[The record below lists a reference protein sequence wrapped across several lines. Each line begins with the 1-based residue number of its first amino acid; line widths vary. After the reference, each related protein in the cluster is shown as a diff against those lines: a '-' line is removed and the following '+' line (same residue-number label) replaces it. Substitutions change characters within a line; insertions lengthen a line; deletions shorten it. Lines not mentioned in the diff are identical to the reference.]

1 VIPQRCKIEEFF
13 GQWEYGVEYLACA
26 SDVDPL
32 SLRDLLELADADTR
46 ALWDGLEL
54 GYTETTGHPLLRAAI
69 ADQYPTV
76 SAAEVT
82 VCGGGAVEA
91 LFLLA
96 HTLLGPGDHAVVV
109 WPAFESLHRIAPS
122 LGATITA
129 VDLDADNGWRLDL
142 DAVRRALRPT
152 TRALFVNFP
161 HNPTGALP
169 SHAEFAE
176 LLTLA
181 GDAGVTVVSDEV
193 YRYLEY
199 DDAATLPAA
208 CDLDERAVSVG
219 VMSKAYALAGLR
231 IGWLATHNRAIT
243 DATRT
248 LKDYT
253 TVCSAAPA
261 EILSLIA
268 LRARDRLIGRS
279 RAIVKANLAHA
290 ESFFGR
296 HRDTFA
302 WAAPAAGLLAF
313 PQLLLPVPVEEFVTD
328 LARDQ
333 GVLLL
338 PGTVFDTTD
347 NRFRIGLGRSAL
359 PQALDRMDTFL
370 AARGRRQAA

>member
-1 VIPQRCKIEEFF
+1 MIPQRCKIEDFF

-26 SDVDPL
+26 SDVDAL
-32 SLRDLLELADADTR
+32 SLHDLLGLADAETR

-54 GYTETTGHPLLRAAI
+54 GYTDTTGHPLLREAI
-69 ADQYPTV
+69 ADQYTEV
-76 SAAEVT
+76 AAGEVT

-129 VDLDADNGWRLDL
+129 VELDADKGWHLDVG
-142 DAVRRALRPT
+142 AVRQALRPN

-169 SHAEFAE
+169 SHADFAE
-176 LLTLA
+176 LLAVA

-199 DDAATLPAA
+199 DDADTLPAA

-231 IGWLATHNRAIT
+231 VGWVATRNEAVT
-243 DATRT
+243 DAART

-268 LRARDRLIGRS
+268 LRARDHLIERS
-279 RAIVKANLAHA
+279 RTIVKANLAHA

-328 LARDQ
+328 LAQDQ

-338 PGTVFDTTD
+338 PGTVFDSTD
-347 NRFRIGLGRSAL
+347 NRFRVGLGRSAL
-359 PQALDRMDTFL
+359 PRAFDRMDAFL
-370 AARGRRQAA
+370 AARAWARG

>member
-1 VIPQRCKIEEFF
+1 MIPNRCKIEDFF
-13 GQWEYGVEYLACA
+13 GRWDPEVEYLACA

-32 SLRDLLELADADTR
+32 SLRELLDLADADTR

-54 GYTETTGHPLLRAAI
+54 GYTETTGHPLLREAI
-69 ADQYPTV
+69 ADQYTET
-76 SAAEVT
+76 AASEVT
-82 VCGGGAVEA
+82 VCAGGAVEA

-122 LGATITA
+122 LGATFTA
-129 VDLDADNGWRLDL
+129 VELDAGNDWKLDIG
-142 DAVRRALRPT
+142 AVRKALRPN

-169 SHAEFAE
+169 SHAEFTE
-176 LLTLA
+176 LLTMA
-181 GDAGVTVVSDEV
+181 REAGVTVVSDEV
-193 YRYLEY
+193 YRHLEY
-199 DDAATLPAA
+199 DDADTLPAA

-231 IGWLATHNRAIT
+231 VGWFATHDRSIT
-243 DATRT
+243 DAART

-253 TVCSAAPA
+253 SVCSSAPA

-268 LRARDRLIGRS
+268 LRAHDHLIERS
-279 RAIVKANLAHA
+279 RTIVKNNLAHA
-290 ESFFGR
+290 ASFFGG

-302 WAAPAAGLLAF
+302 WTAPAAGLLAF
-313 PQLLLPVPVEEFVTD
+313 PRLLAPVPVDDFVTD
-328 LARDQ
+328 LVRDQ

-347 NRFRIGLGRSAL
+347 NRFRVGLGRSAL
-359 PQALDRMDTFL
+359 PQALDRMDEFL
-370 AARGRRQAA
+370 SARGY

>member
-1 VIPQRCKIEEFF
+1 MIPNPCKIEGFF
-13 GQWEYGVEYLACA
+13 GRWDPEVEYFACA

-46 ALWDGLEL
+46 ALWNGLEL
-54 GYTETTGHPLLRAAI
+54 GYTETTGHPLLREAI
-69 ADQYPTV
+69 ADQYPET
-76 SAAEVT
+76 AATEVT
-82 VCGGGAVEA
+82 VCAGGAVEA

-122 LGATITA
+122 LGATITG
-129 VDLDADNGWRLDL
+129 VELDADNGWRLDI
-142 DAVRRALRPT
+142 DAVRKALQPN

-176 LLTLA
+176 LLAMA

-193 YRYLEY
+193 YRHLEY
-199 DDAATLPAA
+199 DDADTLPAA

-231 IGWLATHNRAIT
+231 IGWFATRNPAIT
-243 DATRT
+243 ATART

-253 TVCSAAPA
+253 TVCSSAPA

-268 LRARDRLIGRS
+268 LRAHDHLIERS
-279 RAIVKANLAHA
+279 RTIIKANLAHA
-290 ESFFGR
+290 ESFFGS
-296 HRDTFA
+296 HPDTFA
-302 WAAPAAGLLAF
+302 WAAPAAGMLAF
-313 PQLLLPVPVEEFVTD
+313 PRLLLPVPVEDFVTD
-328 LARDQ
+328 LVRDQ
-333 GVLLL
+333 RVLLL

-347 NRFRIGLGRSAL
+347 NRFRVGLGRSAL
-359 PQALDRMDTFL
+359 PQAFERMEEFL
-370 AARGRRQAA
+370 TARGH

>member
-1 VIPQRCKIEEFF
+1 MIPNRCKIEDFF
-13 GQWEYGVEYLACA
+13 GRWDPEVEYLACA

-32 SLRDLLELADADTR
+32 SLRELLDLADADTR

-54 GYTETTGHPLLRAAI
+54 GYTETTGHPLLREAI
-69 ADQYPTV
+69 ADQYRKT
-76 SAAEVT
+76 AASEVT
-82 VCGGGAVEA
+82 VCAGGAVEA

-96 HTLLGPGDHAVVV
+96 HSLLGPGDHAVVV

-122 LGATITA
+122 LGATFTA
-129 VDLDADNGWRLDL
+129 VELDADNDWKLDL
-142 DAVRRALRPT
+142 GAVRKALRPN

-169 SHAEFAE
+169 GLAEFTE
-176 LLTLA
+176 LLTMA
-181 GDAGVTVVSDEV
+181 REAGVTVVSDEV
-193 YRYLEY
+193 YRHLEY
-199 DDAATLPAA
+199 DDADTLPAA

-231 IGWLATHNRAIT
+231 VGWFATRDESLTEA
-243 DATRT
+243 ART

-253 TVCSAAPA
+253 SVCSSAPA

-268 LRARDRLIGRS
+268 LRAHDHLIERS
-279 RAIVKANLAHA
+279 RTIVRDNLAHVA
-290 ESFFGR
+290 SFFGG

-302 WAAPAAGLLAF
+302 WSPPAAGLLAF
-313 PQLLLPVPVEEFVTD
+313 PRLLAPVPVDDFVTD
-328 LARDQ
+328 LVRDQ

-347 NRFRIGLGRSAL
+347 NRFRVGLGRSAL
-359 PQALDRMDTFL
+359 PQALDRMEQFL
-370 AARGRRQAA
+370 GARGY